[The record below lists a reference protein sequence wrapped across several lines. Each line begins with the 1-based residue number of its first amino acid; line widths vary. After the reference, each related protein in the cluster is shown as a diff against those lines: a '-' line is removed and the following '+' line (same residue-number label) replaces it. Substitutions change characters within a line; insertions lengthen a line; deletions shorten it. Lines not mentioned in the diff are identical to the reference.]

1 MDTLRQEFEKE
12 KSEHDKVKMSNNR
25 ILSQLQQQHDKTQ
38 NQNKHDEQEIM
49 LNKGDQREKVCFSH
63 FKKSFF
69 WQKCL
74 N

>member
-25 ILSQLQQQHDKTQ
+25 ILSQLQQKHDKTQ

-49 LNKGDQREKVCFSH
+49 LNKGDQREKV
-63 FKKSFF
+63 
-69 WQKCL
+69 
-74 N
+74 